1 MARYQRF
8 VVAFDNHGDMIDR
21 KVSRV
26 FGEFLREFKPDIRIH
41 GGDCFDLRALRR
53 GASDEEKCDGT
64 KADVKAGLE
73 FMATLNPQVFL
84 RGNHDERLW
93 DAAKD
98 NPNGVIRSHASMLID
113 LIHDSTP
120 NTIQLPYDKRAG
132 VYKVGK
138 LRVIHGYHSGMTAAK
153 RAAEV
158 YGSVLMGHI
167 HAIDHYTIPSL
178 DYRMGRACGCL
189 CKLDMGYNRAQANTL
204 RQAHGWA
211 YGLLMPDK
219 TYRVWQAEQVGGTW
233 IFPSEFMEVRQ

>member
-26 FGEFLREFKPDIRIH
+26 FDEFLREFKPDIRIH

-64 KADVKAGLE
+64 KADVEAGLE

-98 NPNGVIRSHASMLID
+98 HPNGVIRSHASMLID
-113 LIHDSTP
+113 LIHDSMP

-132 VYKVGK
+132 VYRVGR
-138 LRVIHGYHSGMTAAK
+138 LRVVHGYHSGMTAAAWRQRHCVPWPWAMPTTTPRPPTRGSGVASRPTAR
-153 RAAEV
+153 RALRGRR
-158 YGSVLMGHI
+158 GSG
-167 HAIDHYTIPSL
+167 AGPWTWRWRW
-178 DYRMGRACGCL
+178 RM
-189 CKLDMGYNRAQANTL
+189 
-204 RQAHGWA
+204 
-211 YGLLMPDK
+211 
-219 TYRVWQAEQVGGTW
+219 
-233 IFPSEFMEVRQ
+233 